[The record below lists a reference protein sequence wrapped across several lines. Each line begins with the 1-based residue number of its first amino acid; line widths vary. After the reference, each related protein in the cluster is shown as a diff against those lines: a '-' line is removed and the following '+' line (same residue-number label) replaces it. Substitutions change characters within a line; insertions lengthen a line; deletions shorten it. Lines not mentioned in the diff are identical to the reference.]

1 MRTRDFREILA
12 DDLQDPDFRREY
24 VIACYEQDG
33 IDGLQMA
40 FDEIARADTERSAK
54 SVTATVKPFNSLP
67 DLRTLLNQIGLD
79 IHLVPLHT
87 AGKTLTSV

>member
-33 IDGLQMA
+33 IDGLEMA
-40 FDEIARADTERSAK
+40 FDEIARADANQLAKRLPRPSDSA
-54 SVTATVKPFNSLP
+54 S
-67 DLRTLLNQIGLD
+67 DLRTLLNQMGLD
-79 IHLVPLHT
+79 FHLVRRLQPD
-87 AGKTLTSV
+87 KIDRKSVV